1 MQRLGMAKQATAAA
15 LAGLV
20 VTADRVYLADTLHE

>member
-1 MQRLGMAKQATAAA
+1 MVRAFLCMAA

-20 VTADRVYLADTLHE
+20 VTAFWAIATAY